1 MLHAMNDH
9 DLKAAIARFLKS
21 INSSAQRELEKVVR
35 KAMASGKLKGGES
48 LTTGVTLSSKEL
60 DLDITIFSKIEL

>member
-1 MLHAMNDH
+1 MND
-9 DLKAAIARFLKS
+9 DQLKAAVARFLKS
-21 INSSAQRELEKVVR
+21 VNPSAQRELEKVVR
-35 KAMASGKLKGGES
+35 NAMAKGKLHGGES